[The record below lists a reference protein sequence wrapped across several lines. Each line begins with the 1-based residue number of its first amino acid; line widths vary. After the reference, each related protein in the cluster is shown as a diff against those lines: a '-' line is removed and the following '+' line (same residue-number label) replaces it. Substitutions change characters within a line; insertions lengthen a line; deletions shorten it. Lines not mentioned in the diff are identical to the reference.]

1 MVVILALR
9 SASSDS
15 NCSVAVLASPLVVGW
30 PLALETCCESSLFF
44 SSKSDTLTFNASNSF
59 EEVVLDAPID
69 PLGPVV
75 LERRV
80 EVLGREERVEVLGR
94 EERLEIP
101 VAPLAAA
108 EMGRPAADGGL
119 GEIAFSRAV
128 EAAEGRPAVA
138 VLDGADIEG
147 RDRCEGAVGV
157 VVEVAALLTLLAVL
171 EVLPPEDRRSAA
183 GLVELLEL
191 GAVPFFS
198 GERVAFAAGGAIA
211 DVLLKIPD
219 AVAILEPAAG
229 GLLGVLLIDPE
240 TVLRVAVLLAVPVA
254 PLIPTADL
262 CGGFDKLVVTV
273 LRGGGT
279 EAGAAE
285 LDPVPAGRLAV
296 PVTVGFLAASFC
308 SSRWVSLTGSGSAE
322 DPSPITRVIDTS
334 KP

>member
-59 EEVVLDAPID
+59 EEVALDAPID

-75 LERRV
+75 LERS
-80 EVLGREERVEVLGR
+80 VEVLGR

-240 TVLRVAVLLAVPVA
+240 TVLRVAVLLAVPAA

-262 CGGFDKLVVTV
+262 CGGFDKLVVPV

-322 DPSPITRVIDTS
+322 DPSPITSVIDTS